1 MSPTI
6 ATYEQVAQTAE
17 ALLAEGR
24 TPTIRAVRERVG
36 GSPNTIHRHLM
47 LWKEKRS
54 ASSRPE
60 EMALP
65 DGLLREIR
73 QCLAHAAQQVRDQEA
88 SAKQDRERE
97 IRDLVAALE
106 SAEARVREREE
117 ALQNLTDENALLQ
130 GRLLEKETEILR
142 LRQAL
147 ETERQAREKAREE
160 AAEMKGRLSVYLETA
175 PPKED
180 VPPPLSRNRKK
191 TRSPKPQLQKKE
203 GNDGKPH

>member
-17 ALLAEGR
+17 ALLAEGMA
-24 TPTIRAVRERVG
+24 PTIRAVRERLG
-36 GSPNTIHRHLM
+36 GSPNTIHRHLT

-65 DGLLREIR
+65 DGLLRELR
-73 QCLAHAAQQVRDQEA
+73 QCLANAAQQVRDQEA
-88 SAKQDRERE
+88 AAKEDRERE

-106 SAEARVREREE
+106 SAEARSREREE
-117 ALQNLTDENALLQ
+117 ALQSLTDEKALLQ

-142 LRQAL
+142 LRQTL
-147 ETERQAREKAREE
+147 ETERQAREQAREE
-160 AAEMKGRLSVYLETA
+160 AAEMKGRLSVYLETV
-175 PPKED
+175 PLKED
-180 VPPPLSRNRKK
+180 APSPPSRKK
-191 TRSPKPQLQKKE
+191 TRSPRLRRQNKE
-203 GNDGKPH
+203 ENDGKPD